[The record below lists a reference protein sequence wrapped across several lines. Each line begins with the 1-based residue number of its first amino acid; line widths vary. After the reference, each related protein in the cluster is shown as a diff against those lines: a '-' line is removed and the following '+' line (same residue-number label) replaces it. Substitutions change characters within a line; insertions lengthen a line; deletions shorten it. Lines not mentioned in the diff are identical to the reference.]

1 MYVCMYCMYLMYV
14 CRLIIAENE
23 KQFLKVTMRREQE
36 NMNKLQK
43 AAEGP
48 AHKVVRFSVLVLL
61 CMYEC
66 VCTYVCVYVCMY
78 QCELYVHIGNMNV
91 FVYQQLYV
99 CMYICMYV
107 WTKCTLE
114 FKNFYVCMYVCA

>member
-1 MYVCMYCMYLMYV
+1 MYVLYV

-48 AHKVVRFSVLVLL
+48 AHKVVRFNVLVLL
-61 CMYEC
+61 CMY
-66 VCTYVCVYVCMY
+66 VCKCMYVCVYVCMY
-78 QCELYVHIGNMNV
+78 
-91 FVYQQLYV
+91 
-99 CMYICMYV
+99 
-107 WTKCTLE
+107 
-114 FKNFYVCMYVCA
+114 

>member
-1 MYVCMYCMYLMYV
+1 MYVCMYCTYLMYV

-61 CMYEC
+61 CMYVS
-66 VCTYVCVYVCMY
+66 VCTYVCISVNYMFILV
-78 QCELYVHIGNMNV
+78 I
-91 FVYQQLYV
+91 
-99 CMYICMYV
+99 
-107 WTKCTLE
+107 
-114 FKNFYVCMYVCA
+114 